1 MLVIKEIRMSSMLEQ
16 AIIDAEQLKETAQRT
31 AEEAVIEKYQSEIK
45 EAVNAILEQE
55 EPMEEEAALEVTEE
69 GELSVLEDL
78 PTAQLAE
85 EDDIVEIN
93 LDKLEELLAQEMEEG
108 NLDASDLS
116 DRHEVAE
123 EMEAL
128 TEKEL
133 DEEIE
138 LDEDINDLLEED
150 DIDEIV
156 VMGKKGKVEMTP
168 EEAKKEGYL
177 EEELDEELEISEQD
191 LVEAIKEMLG
201 RHAEGLGP
209 DVEGEEAE
217 EESAEAKAAA
227 ATSATPVD
235 TLEEVED
242 LEEEKKPDFPDVDG
256 DGDTKEPIS
265 KAQKDKKEKEG
276 DEDKKDKDYSKVP
289 PQLRKHMQKES
300 RLLQKENK
308 TLLREQ
314 KKMSNK
320 VQLLENKV
328 QKYGTVIE
336 QLKQKLDES
345 NLSNAKLLYQNRILN
360 SISLNER
367 QKNKIVEA
375 VSNATTV
382 EEAKIIF
389 ETLQSAVG
397 LKSKK
402 TRKQESLDEV
412 VTRSSSAFIPRKE
425 VKPNT
430 DAFSDRMKRLAGLK

>member
-1 MLVIKEIRMSSMLEQ
+1 MSSMLEQ

-45 EAVNAILEQE
+45 EAVNTILEQE
-55 EPMEEEAALEVTEE
+55 DPLEEEEAALVVDGE
-69 GELSVLEDL
+69 GEVSIVEDL
-78 PTAQLAE
+78 PSAQLAE

-93 LDKLEELLAQEMEEG
+93 LDKLEELMAQEMEEG
-108 NLDASDLS
+108 TMDPDDMLE
-116 DRHEVAE
+116 HEQVAE
-123 EMEAL
+123 EIEAL
-128 TEKEL
+128 SEESDL

-150 DIDEIV
+150 DLEEVV

-168 EEAKKEGYL
+168 EEAKKEGFL
-177 EEELDEELEISEQD
+177 EEELDEEIEINEEDIADIIAELLSEEED
-191 LVEAIKEMLG
+191 DE
-201 RHAEGLGP
+201 LGP
-209 DVEGEEAE
+209 DLKE
-217 EESAEAKAAA
+217 EE
-227 ATSATPVD
+227 

-276 DEDKKDKDYSKVP
+276 GEDKKDKDYSKVP

-308 TLLREQ
+308 SLLREQ
-314 KKMSNK
+314 KKINNK

-367 QKNKIVEA
+367 QKDKIVEA
-375 VSNATTV
+375 ITNATTV

-402 TRKQESLDEV
+402 TRRQESLNEV

>member
-1 MLVIKEIRMSSMLEQ
+1 MSSMLEQ

-45 EAVNAILEQE
+45 EAVNTILEQE
-55 EPMEEEAALEVTEE
+55 DPLEEEEAALVVDGE
-69 GELSVLEDL
+69 GEVSIVEDL
-78 PTAQLAE
+78 PSAQLAE

-93 LDKLEELLAQEMEEG
+93 LDKLEELMAQEMEEG
-108 NLDASDLS
+108 TMDPDDMLE
-116 DRHEVAE
+116 HEQVAE
-123 EMEAL
+123 EIEAL
-128 TEKEL
+128 SEESDL

-150 DIDEIV
+150 DLEEVV
-156 VMGKKGKVEMTP
+156 VMGKNGKVEMTP
-168 EEAKKEGYL
+168 EEAKKEGFL
-177 EEELDEELEISEQD
+177 EEELDEEIEINEEDIADIIAELLSEEED
-191 LVEAIKEMLG
+191 DE
-201 RHAEGLGP
+201 LGP
-209 DVEGEEAE
+209 DLKE
-217 EESAEAKAAA
+217 EE
-227 ATSATPVD
+227 

-276 DEDKKDKDYSKVP
+276 GEDKKDKDYSKVP

-308 TLLREQ
+308 SLLREQ
-314 KKMSNK
+314 KKINNK

-367 QKNKIVEA
+367 QKDKIVEA
-375 VSNATTV
+375 ISNATTV

-402 TRKQESLDEV
+402 TRKQESLNEV

>member
-1 MLVIKEIRMSSMLEQ
+1 MSSMLEQ

-45 EAVNAILEQE
+45 EAVNQILEQE
-55 EPMEEEAALEVTEE
+55 EPLEEEEVALEVD
-69 GELSVLEDL
+69 GDGDISLVEDL
-78 PTAQLAE
+78 PSAQLSE

-93 LDKLEELLAQEMEEG
+93 LDKLEEMMAEEMEEG
-108 NLDASDLS
+108 MLDPSDMQ

-123 EMEAL
+123 EIDTL
-128 TEKEL
+128 TEEDL

-138 LDEDINDLLEED
+138 LDEDINDLLEEE
-150 DIDEIV
+150 EI
-156 VMGKKGKVEMTP
+156 
-168 EEAKKEGYL
+168 EEATIEIDDEKLAAAITGQMKE
-177 EEELDEELEISEQD
+177 EIELDEEIEINEADIAAVIAELLSEEED
-191 LVEAIKEMLG
+191 E
-201 RHAEGLGP
+201 LGP
-209 DVEGEEAE
+209 DLKEE
-217 EESAEAKAAA
+217 
-227 ATSATPVD
+227 

-265 KAQKDKKEKEG
+265 KAQKDKKEKEKG
-276 DEDKKDKDYSKVP
+276 GEDKEDKDYSKVP

-308 TLLREQ
+308 SLLREQ
-314 KKMSNK
+314 KKTNNK
-320 VQLLENKV
+320 VQLLENKLN
-328 QKYGTVIE
+328 KYGTVIE

-367 QKNKIVEA
+367 QKDKIVEA
-375 VSNATTV
+375 ISNATTV

-402 TRKQESLDEV
+402 TRKQESLNEV

-425 VKPNT
+425 VKPKT

>member
-1 MLVIKEIRMSSMLEQ
+1 MSSMLEQ

-55 EPMEEEAALEVTEE
+55 EPLEEEDVALEVS
-69 GELSVLEDL
+69 GDGDLSMIEDL
-78 PTAQLAE
+78 PSAQLAE
-85 EDDIVEIN
+85 DDDVVEIN
-93 LDKLEELLAQEMEEG
+93 LDKLEELMAQEMEEG
-108 NLDASDLS
+108 NLNPADMS
-116 DRHEVAE
+116 DRHQVAE
-123 EMEAL
+123 ELEAL
-128 TEKEL
+128 SEDL

-138 LDEDINDLLEED
+138 LDEDINDLLEEED
-150 DIDEIV
+150 
-156 VMGKKGKVEMTP
+156 
-168 EEAKKEGYL
+168 
-177 EEELDEELEISEQD
+177 LDEEIEINEEDIAAVIAELLSE
-191 LVEAIKEMLG
+191 KE
-201 RHAEGLGP
+201 EEEKEDLGP
-209 DVEGEEAE
+209 DLQKEE
-217 EESAEAKAAA
+217 
-227 ATSATPVD
+227 
-235 TLEEVED
+235 TLEEVEE

-276 DEDKKDKDYSKVP
+276 GEDKKDKDYSKVP

-308 TLLREQ
+308 SLLREQ
-314 KKMSNK
+314 KKINNK

-367 QKNKIVEA
+367 QKDKIVEA
-375 VSNATTV
+375 ISNATTV

-402 TRKQESLDEV
+402 TRKQESLNEV

>member
-1 MLVIKEIRMSSMLEQ
+1 MSSMLEQ
-16 AIIDAEQLKETAQRT
+16 AIIDAEQLKEAAQRT

-45 EAVNAILEQE
+45 EAVSKILEQE
-55 EPMEEEAALEVTEE
+55 DPLAEEEVALEVTDE
-69 GELSVLEDL
+69 GEVSIVEDL
-78 PTAQLAE
+78 PSAQLTE

-93 LDKLEELLAQEMEEG
+93 LDQLEELMAQEMEEG
-108 NLDASDLS
+108 NLDPSDMLE
-116 DRHEVAE
+116 REEVAE
-123 EMEAL
+123 EIEAL
-128 TEKEL
+128 TEEEDL
-133 DEEIE
+133 DEEVE
-138 LDEDINDLLEED
+138 LDEDLSDLLEED
-150 DIDEIV
+150 DLEEIV

-177 EEELDEELEISEQD
+177 EENLDEEIEIDESE

-201 RHAEGLGP
+201 SHKEDKELGP
-209 DVEGEEAE
+209 DLKEE
-217 EESAEAKAAA
+217 EES
-227 ATSATPVD
+227 
-235 TLEEVED
+235 LEEVED

-314 KKMSNK
+314 KKINNK

-328 QKYGTVIE
+328 EKYGTVIN
-336 QLKQKLDES
+336 QLKEKLDES
-345 NLSNAKLLYQNRILN
+345 NLTNAKLLYQNRILN

-367 QKNKIVEA
+367 QKDKIVEA
-375 VSNATTV
+375 ISNATSV

-402 TRKQESLDEV
+402 TRKQESLNEV

-425 VKPNT
+425 AKPKT
-430 DAFSDRMKRLAGLK
+430 DVFSDRMKRLAGLK

>member
-1 MLVIKEIRMSSMLEQ
+1 MSSMLEQ

-45 EAVNAILEQE
+45 EAVSAILEQE
-55 EPMEEEAALEVTEE
+55 EPLEEDEAALAVNEDGD
-69 GELSVLEDL
+69 GEISIVEDL
-78 PTAQLAE
+78 PSAQLAE
-85 EDDIVEIN
+85 DDDIVEIN
-93 LDKLEELLAQEMEEG
+93 LDKLEELMAQEMEEG
-108 NLDASDLS
+108 VLDPADMLE
-116 DRHEVAE
+116 REEVAE
-123 EMEAL
+123 EIEAIS
-128 TEKEL
+128 EEENL

-150 DIDEIV
+150 DLEELV
-156 VMGKKGKVEMTP
+156 VMGKKGKVEMD
-168 EEAKKEGYL
+168 EDEAKKLGYI
-177 EEELDEELEISEQD
+177 EEDLDEEIEINEEDIAAVIAELLSE
-191 LVEAIKEMLG
+191 KED
-201 RHAEGLGP
+201 ELGP
-209 DVEGEEAE
+209 DLKE
-217 EESAEAKAAA
+217 EE
-227 ATSATPVD
+227 

-276 DEDKKDKDYSKVP
+276 GEDKKDKDYSKVP

-314 KKMSNK
+314 KKMNNK

-328 QKYGTVIE
+328 EKYGTVIE

-367 QKNKIVEA
+367 QKDKIVEA
-375 VSNATTV
+375 ISNATTV

-402 TRKQESLDEV
+402 TRKQESLNEV